1 MNDTKSLTEQLSDSS
16 NEFWT
21 TVGDY
26 LPKILSALLLLVLAL
41 IIAKLAQTVVEKF
54 LRLVKFDKLVKN
66 KQVEKSLNTAEI
78 SLDFITVAGRIAF
91 WIVIIIFAITIV
103 DVLELN
109 ALRDVIRDLLGYL
122 PNILAASIVLT
133 VAVAGGRL
141 LRDVFS
147 ASLKRLRID
156 FAHTIAT
163 VSYYVI
169 ILFGAVMAID
179 QLGFDTT
186 ILTANITI
194 LVSGIV
200 LALALAFGLGGR
212 DLAGRLL
219 ENAYQNA
226 KKHKK

>member
-1 MNDTKSLTEQLSDSS
+1 MNDTKSIADQLSDSA
-16 NEFWT
+16 NEFWS

-26 LPKILSALLLLVLAL
+26 MPKIFAALVLLVLAL
-41 IIAKLAQTVVEKF
+41 LIAKLAQTVVERI
-54 LRLVKFDKLVKN
+54 LQLVKFDKLIKN
-66 KQVEKSLNTAEI
+66 KQVEKGLNTAEI
-78 SLDFITVAGRIAF
+78 SVDFITLAGRIAF
-91 WIVIIIFAITIV
+91 WVVIIIFAITIV

-122 PNILAASIVLT
+122 PNILAAAIVLT

-141 LRDVFS
+141 LRDVFR
-147 ASLKRLRID
+147 ASLNRMRID

-163 VSYYVI
+163 ISYYVI
-169 ILFGAVMAID
+169 IVFGAVMAID

-186 ILTANITI
+186 ILAANITVI
-194 LVSGIV
+194 VAGVV

>member
-1 MNDTKSLTEQLSDSS
+1 VDDIKSLTDRLSDSA

-21 TVGDY
+21 AVGDY
-26 LPKILSALLLLVLAL
+26 LPKIFAALVLLVLAL
-41 IIAKLAQTVVEKF
+41 VIAKLAQWVVERI
-54 LRLVKFDKLVKN
+54 LQLVKFDKLIKN

-78 SLDFITVAGRIAF
+78 SIDFIALAGRIAF
-91 WIVIIIFAITIV
+91 WVVIIIFAITIV
-103 DVLELN
+103 DVLELD
-109 ALRDVIRDLLGYL
+109 ALRDVIRNLLGYL
-122 PNILAASIVLT
+122 PNVLAAAIVLT

-141 LRDVFS
+141 VRDVFK
-147 ASLKRLRID
+147 ASLNRMRID

-169 ILFGAVMAID
+169 ILFGTVMAID

-186 ILTANITI
+186 ILAANITVI
-194 LVSGIV
+194 VAGIV

-212 DLAGRLL
+212 DLAGRTL
-219 ENAYQNA
+219 ENAYQTA

>member
-1 MNDTKSLTEQLSDSS
+1 MNDTKSIAEQLSDSAS
-16 NEFWT
+16 EFWT

-26 LPKILSALLLLVLAL
+26 MPKVFAALVLLVLAL
-41 IIAKLAQTVVEKF
+41 IVAKLAQSLIEKF
-54 LRLVKFDKLVKN
+54 LEIIKFDKLVKN
-66 KQVEKSLNTAEI
+66 KQVEKSLSTAEI
-78 SLDFITVAGRIAF
+78 SVDFVTVAGRIAF
-91 WIVIIIFAITIV
+91 WVVIIIFAITIV

-122 PNILAASIVLT
+122 PNVLAAALVLT

-141 LRDVFS
+141 LRDVFR
-147 ASLKRLRID
+147 ASLKRMRID

-163 VSYYVI
+163 ISYYVI
-169 ILFGAVMAID
+169 ILFGAIMAID

-186 ILTANITI
+186 ILAANLTVI
-194 LVSGIV
+194 VAGVV

-219 ENAYQNA
+219 EKAYQNA
-226 KKHKK
+226 KKHKQ